1 MGCSAFC
8 ADDVGR
14 AWASMRWPLSKANRQ
29 NAVTYRMASPLNE
42 NVSPFSFCMAT
53 LSEKDN
59 WRTQAMSQACAVC
72 SPVSWDFERNGD
84 ITPIITRE
92 SPCGVGLPR
101 ESAHNRG
108 EFVSRMFIRIIP
120 ETALI
125 FAILAYYGTAQ

>member
-14 AWASMRWPLSKANRQ
+14 AWASLRWPLSKANRQ

-59 WRTQAMSQACAVC
+59 WRNQAMSQACAVC

-84 ITPIITRE
+84 FATNYFGSVTSNRSCQGYAQAFTSHVNVVL
-92 SPCGVGLPR
+92 SP
-101 ESAHNRG
+101 
-108 EFVSRMFIRIIP
+108 
-120 ETALI
+120 
-125 FAILAYYGTAQ
+125 FACM